1 MKQIKQINMYGQQTN
16 YKQYCQAKKILH
28 LAATSEESQVIQEVV
43 EKHPFHIKVD
53 DKTKVCYSGRMG
65 DDYQCYPMNLV
76 YGELPSDEVMFPKKN
91 AYNFFSIDFS
101 KYDMVVVW
109 HSTDIRSLVFF
120 YCMCHKFMRLGV
132 PLFEVDIRL
141 ARELAS
147 EYAHKCLGWVDDYY
161 VSISSLGPD
170 FMKDAVMSIME
181 VSKERMLEYDG
192 LWKALSANQTCLRA
206 LKNGKA
212 VSVPM
217 DYYDDLIFS
226 LIPEDG
232 GFKRCVQVVG
242 ESLGDIA
249 IEEDSIGGDFFFDR
263 IIQLSKL
270 GKVELKL
277 KDDFDYKAYRATEL
291 FMKGLTEE
299 NFDKGWLVN
308 IWPPMQ
314 ALMVRRQI

>member
-1 MKQIKQINMYGQQTN
+1 MYGQKTN
-16 YKQYCQAKKILH
+16 YSQYCQAKKILH
-28 LAATSEESQVIQEVV
+28 LTATREEAQIIQEVIQ
-43 EKHPFHIKVD
+43 KHPVSIKVD
-53 DKTKVCYSGRMG
+53 DETRACYSGRMG
-65 DDYQCYPMNLV
+65 DDYQCCPMNLA

-91 AYNFFSIDFS
+91 AYNFFSTDFS

-132 PLFEVDIRL
+132 PLYEVDIRL

-147 EYAHKCLGWVDDYY
+147 EYAHKCLGWVDDEYY
-161 VSISSLGPD
+161 VSISSLGPG
-170 FMKDAVMSIME
+170 FMKDAVKSIME
-181 VSKERMLEYDG
+181 VPKDRMLEYDG
-192 LWKALSANQTCLRA
+192 LWKAMTDNPTGLRA
-206 LKNGKA
+206 LKDGKA
-212 VSVPM
+212 ISVPM
-217 DYYDDLIFS
+217 DYYDDLILSAF
-226 LIPEDG
+226 PEDG

-242 ESLGDIA
+242 ESLSNVA
-249 IEEDSIGGDFFFDR
+249 IEEDTIGDAFFFDR
-263 IIQLSKL
+263 LIQLSKT

-299 NFDKGWLVN
+299 NFDKGWLVD

-314 ALMVRRQI
+314 AFMVRRL

>member
-1 MKQIKQINMYGQQTN
+1 MYGQKTN

-28 LAATSEESQVIQEVV
+28 LTATREESQIIQEVV
-43 EKHPFHIKVD
+43 QKHPVSLK
-53 DKTKVCYSGRMG
+53 Y
-65 DDYQCYPMNLV
+65 YPMNLA
-76 YGELPSDEVMFPKKN
+76 YGKLPSDEVMFPEKN
-91 AYNFFSIDFS
+91 AYSFFSTDFS

-132 PLFEVDIRL
+132 PLYEVDIRL

-147 EYAHKCLGWVDDYY
+147 EYAHSLGLVDDEYY
-161 VSISSLGPD
+161 VSIGSLGPD
-170 FMKDAVMSIME
+170 FMKDAVMNVME

-192 LWKALSANQTCLRA
+192 LWKAMTDKPTGLRA
-206 LKNGKA
+206 LKDGKA
-212 VSVPM
+212 ISVPM
-217 DYYDDLIFS
+217 DYYDDLILSAF
-226 LIPEDG
+226 PEDG

-242 ESLGDIA
+242 ESLSNVA
-249 IEEDSIGGDFFFDR
+249 IEEDTIGDAFFFDR
-263 IIQLSKL
+263 LIQLSKT

-299 NFDKGWLVN
+299 NFDKGWLVD

-314 ALMVRRQI
+314 AFMVRRL

>member
-1 MKQIKQINMYGQQTN
+1 MTGTQVDASAIEEVVKDGVRKGKQKDWVDFYYWDLMYGN
-16 YKQYCQAKKILH
+16 I
-28 LAATSEESQVIQEVV
+28 
-43 EKHPFHIKVD
+43 
-53 DKTKVCYSGRMG
+53 
-65 DDYQCYPMNLV
+65 
-76 YGELPSDEVMFPKKN
+76 PSDEVMFPEKETGRFFDT
-91 AYNFFSIDFS
+91 NFAD
-101 KYDMVVVW
+101 YDMVVVW
-109 HSTDIRSLVFF
+109 HSTDIRSLVLF

-147 EYAHKCLGWVDDYY
+147 EYAHKCFGWVDDYY

-170 FMKDAVMSIME
+170 FMQDAVMSVME

-192 LWKALSANQTCLRA
+192 LWKALSANQTGLRA